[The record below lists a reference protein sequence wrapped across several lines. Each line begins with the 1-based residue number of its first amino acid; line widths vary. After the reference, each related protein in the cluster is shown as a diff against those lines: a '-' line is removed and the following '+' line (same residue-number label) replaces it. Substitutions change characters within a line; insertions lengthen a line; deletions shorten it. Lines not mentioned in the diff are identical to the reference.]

1 MSLNKLSKRY
11 AKSVLD
17 LAIEDGQLEQVY
29 QDIKLFYDNCN
40 ECNELY
46 LLLKSPIVKS
56 DKKLKIVRSIYEK
69 HFSKI
74 SMNFFAIVIKKKRE
88 FYLKEIAE
96 QFIRQYK
103 DYKNVVSAKLVTA
116 VKVSDDIKS
125 KIEAYVNSRV
135 DKKVDMEHIV
145 DKDLIGG
152 FVLEFD
158 NNLYDTSISHQLKV
172 LRKESVSYTHLR
184 AHET

>member
-1 MSLNKLSKRY
+1 
-11 AKSVLD
+11 
-17 LAIEDGQLEQVY
+17 
-29 QDIKLFYDNCN
+29 
-40 ECNELY
+40 
-46 LLLKSPIVKS
+46 
-56 DKKLKIVRSIYEK
+56 
-69 HFSKI
+69 
-74 SMNFFAIVIKKKRE
+74 MNFFAIVIKKKRE
-88 FYLKEIAE
+88 FYLKEIAD

-116 VKVSDDIKS
+116 VKVSDNVKS

-172 LRKESVSYTHLR
+172 LRKEFSKNLYIKKI
-184 AHET
+184 